1 MITWLYYGL
10 LFNAAV
16 AAIDKLLRPLSESPA
31 IAAQPRITAE
41 LMTGNLP

>member
-1 MITWLYYGL
+1 MMTWPNYD
-10 LFNAAV
+10 LFFNAV
-16 AAIDKLLRPLSESPA
+16 AAIDKLLRPLSESPP